1 MATTM
6 VKFEASRENRPM
18 AVVDGKIAFPERYG
32 KQPAIGEIWEVE
44 VAGTNP
50 SGKVAFLR
58 LLKKVELVEWSWN
71 DGMGS
76 RSRHPACLVIT
87 AAGVV
92 HRFTGSDIP
101 GVVKVV
107 KTKYEKNGKWS
118 NSTYHCVSPQGTKT
132 YSWSQSWEEGL
143 YWPQASWEEAVKTVQ
158 QSAPQVDPAS
168 LEAAIREHWGKA
180 AAKFD
185 ENRQA
190 LVAFAQVAESA
201 PEPALDP
208 GKIYFGFALA
218 DSMFVGD
225 CTITRRTVPIEEVKA
240 LVAQGV
246 ESCCNPSH
254 SATIDAMRSRF
265 GIEVSIPE
273 TPPRVALGSGDSV
286 VIMGVR
292 GLPRLTDRHEYT
304 EDEIA
309 SATFSFAM
317 YTVA

>member
-1 MATTM
+1 MPAKSI
-6 VKFEASRENRPM
+6 VKFESSRENTPM
-18 AVVDGKIAFPERYG
+18 AVVDGKVAFPERSG

-50 SGKVAFLR
+50 SGKVAFLH

-71 DGMGS
+71 DGMES

-87 AAGVV
+87 AAGIV

-107 KTKYEKNGKWS
+107 KTQYEKNGKWS

-132 YSWSQSWEEGL
+132 YTWSQSWEEGL

-158 QSAPQVDPAS
+158 RSALQVDPAS
-168 LEAAIREHWGKA
+168 LEATIREHWGKA
-180 AAKFD
+180 ATKFD

-190 LVAFAQVAESA
+190 LMAFAQVAEPTSK
-201 PEPALDP
+201 P
-208 GKIYFGFALA
+208 GKIYFGFALS
-218 DSMFVGD
+218 DSMFVDD
-225 CTITRRTVPIEEVKA
+225 CNITRRTVPIEQVKS
-240 LVAQGV
+240 LVVQGV

-254 SATIDAMRSRF
+254 SATIDAMRARF
-265 GIEVSIPE
+265 GINVSIPE
-273 TPPRVALGSGDSV
+273 APPRVALGSGDSIV
-286 VIMGVR
+286 VMGIR

-309 SATFSFAM
+309 SATFNFAM
-317 YTVA
+317 YTVD